1 MRRGF
6 TLVELLVVIGM
17 IALIGGA
24 MVTSVSGAQLR
35 AKISKANVDVGEITK
50 AILAYANYTDD
61 GSLSSVEMN
70 DQPAQEGNL
79 KFILGKETGRGG
91 EMVPVLYNGAITGG
105 YINDPWGH
113 PYRITIKK
121 GERISPSGMPTL
133 KLRLFYP
140 NWHRLSGG
148 EL

>member
-1 MRRGF
+1 MKRGF

-50 AILAYANYTDD
+50 AILAYANYTED
-61 GSLSSVEMN
+61 GTLSTVEMN
-70 DQPAQEGNL
+70 DQPAQESRL
-79 KFILGKETGRGG
+79 AFILGKETGRGG
-91 EMVPVLYNGAITGG
+91 TTVPVLYNGAVTGG

-121 GERISPSGMPTL
+121 GDTVSPSGMPSLNL
-133 KLRLFYP
+133 KLFYP